1 MSSPQDLARL
11 LKNTPVRELVS
22 ALERE
27 GFSYRRTGGAS
38 RVYRHEDG
46 RRAVVHY
53 HHGNDTLPF
62 DTLRSAIGGTGWTE
76 ADLLR
81 PGLI

>member
-11 LKNTPVRELVS
+11 LRNTPLRELVG

-27 GFSYRRTGGAS
+27 GFSYRHTSGAS

-53 HHGNDTLPF
+53 HHGNDTLPL
-62 DTLRSAIGGTGWTE
+62 DTLRSAISGTGWTE
-76 ADLLR
+76 SDLLR
-81 PGLI
+81 LGLI